1 MTEERGERRE
11 ETRHSTERMRGL
23 ESLHSIYSVA
33 SLSSLV
39 TTEVLL
45 SLLNIRFS
53 HLLPPK
59 GWRQNRSVNHCREQI
74 SKFPKTEAFGIF

>member
-1 MTEERGERRE
+1 MKEK
-11 ETRHSTERMRGL
+11 TRHSTERMRGL
-23 ESLHSIYSVA
+23 ESLPSIYSVA

-45 SLLNIRFS
+45 GLLNIRFS

-59 GWRQNRSVNHCREQI
+59 GWRQNRSVNHCRDL
-74 SKFPKTEAFGIF
+74 SRKFPKTDASHF